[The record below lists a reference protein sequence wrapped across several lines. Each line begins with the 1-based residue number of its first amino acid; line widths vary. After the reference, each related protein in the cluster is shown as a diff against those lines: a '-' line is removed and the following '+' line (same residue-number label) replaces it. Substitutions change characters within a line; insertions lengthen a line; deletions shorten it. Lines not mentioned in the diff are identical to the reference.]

1 MRFSLTIFVALLFIA
16 LWAHL
21 GARRVLR
28 VELDRRLAGAY
39 ELESAMLARGQTLP
53 IQPGSHTLDG
63 FIEAVNV
70 FVVVRNAQGAIM
82 EVNTPLARD
91 LPTVPPS
98 FAQAARGE
106 TVWITH
112 DWHGLPVRSLF
123 GPAPTGSRPEQ
134 VVMQVS
140 ASLAPLDAASWDV
153 LFLMLGTV
161 LLGTVATAFGAAWL
175 ASRAVEPVEEIAT
188 QARAIAPGSLG
199 SRITAHANVQEFHSL
214 IRVLNRML
222 ERLDR
227 GLESERRII
236 RDVGHDIR
244 TPLTAMRGEVEVAL
258 RGNRDA
264 VTYQRV
270 LKSVLEEIDHL
281 SSISEGLILLARI
294 EADELTPERYA
305 TDMNTLAEHAVLR
318 ARTRSDGR
326 ALALHPGDGDVTAAV
341 DPRMI
346 SVVLDHLLDNAVKH
360 TPPGTRVEVSV
371 DPGTDAVTVA
381 VEDDGPG
388 IREQD
393 LQHIFER
400 FYRTDSART
409 RSQSGAGLGLT
420 IAAAIVEAHG
430 GRIAAT
436 PAPTRGLRVALSLPR
451 R

>member
-1 MRFSLTIFVALLFIA
+1 MRFSLTIFVALLLIA
-16 LWAHL
+16 LWAQL

-28 VELDRRLAGAY
+28 TELDRGLAGAY
-39 ELESAMLARGQTLP
+39 QLESATLARGLSLP
-53 IQPGSHTLDG
+53 VQPGTHTIDG
-63 FIEAVNV
+63 FIETVNR
-70 FVVVRNAQGAIM
+70 FVLVRNAQGAIM

-91 LPTVPPS
+91 LPTVPPA
-98 FAQAARGE
+98 FARAARGE
-106 TVWITH
+106 TVWISH

-123 GPAPTGSRPEQ
+123 GPAPAGSRAEQ

-140 ASLAPLDAASWDV
+140 ASLAPLDAASWEV

-161 LLGTVATAFGAAWL
+161 LLGTVATAIGAGWL
-175 ASRAVEPVEEIAT
+175 ASRAVQPVEEIAS
-188 QARAIAPGSLG
+188 QARAIAPGALG
-199 SRITAHANVQEFHSL
+199 NRITAHADVQEFHSL
-214 IRVLNRML
+214 IQVLNRML

-258 RGNRDA
+258 RGSRDA
-264 VTYQRV
+264 ATYQRV
-270 LKSVLEEIDHL
+270 LTSVLEEIDHL
-281 SSISEGLILLARI
+281 SSISEALILLARI
-294 EADELTPERYA
+294 EADELTPERHDA
-305 TDMNTLAEHAVLR
+305 DLNSLAERAVLR
-318 ARTRSDGR
+318 AQSHSDGR
-326 ALALHPGDGDVTAAV
+326 ALALSPGTGNVTVPADAK
-341 DPRMI
+341 MI
-346 SVVLDHLLDNAVKH
+346 SVVLDHLVDNAVKH

-371 DPGTDAVTVA
+371 DPGPDAVTVA

-393 LQHIFER
+393 LPHIFER

-430 GRIAAT
+430 GRITATAA
-436 PAPTRGLRVALSLPR
+436 PRRGLRVALTLPR
-451 R
+451 S